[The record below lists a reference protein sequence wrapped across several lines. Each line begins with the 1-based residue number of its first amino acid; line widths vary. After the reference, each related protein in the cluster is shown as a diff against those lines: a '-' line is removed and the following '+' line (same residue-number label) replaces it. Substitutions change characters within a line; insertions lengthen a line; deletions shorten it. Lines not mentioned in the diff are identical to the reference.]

1 MSGLFHFGFFLGTPA
16 LQRDCGQTL
25 NATCPIRRPFVR
37 VAPIL
42 AAQLGVVPI
51 HDAKQLYQ

>member
-1 MSGLFHFGFFLGTPA
+1 MSGLFHFGFILGRRPCKETA
-16 LQRDCGQTL
+16 AAEL